1 MATDAEMLQHFRDK
15 VEEAFVTVADA
26 KSRMRQ
32 LREYL
37 EYTNDF
43 TSGAK
48 STKKTALSHSGC
60 SVCASWNG

>member
-1 MATDAEMLQHFRDK
+1 MATDAEMVEHFRTK
-15 VEEAFVTVADA
+15 VEEAQTALATA
-26 KSRMRQ
+26 KEDFRQ

-37 EYTNDF
+37 QYTNDF

-60 SVCASWNG
+60 SVCASWSG

>member
-1 MATDAEMLQHFRDK
+1 MATDAEMVEHFRTK
-15 VEEAFVTVADA
+15 VEESQTALATA
-26 KSRMRQ
+26 KEDFRQ

-37 EYTNDF
+37 QYTNDF

-60 SVCASWNG
+60 SVCASWSG